1 MKKKVSTEVQAEST
15 RVANGIKKPGQ
26 TKEQTKLIA
35 AGIEKG
41 IFEYKKIYKAKLRQ
55 LDKQRKQKSRSD
67 TVAAEQQENEV
78 GTVIKQTKARS
89 SRLPWV
95 LLALSW
101 AGFAGYLVQS
111 GLLSIG

>member
-15 RVANGIKKPGQ
+15 RIANGIKKPGQ

-55 LDKQRKQKSRSD
+55 LDKQKKQKSRSD
-67 TVAAEQQENEV
+67 TAATKQENE
-78 GTVIKQTKARS
+78 GEIGIEQTKARS
-89 SRLPWV
+89 SRLPWA

-101 AGFAGYLVQS
+101 AGFAGYLVQN
-111 GLLSIG
+111 GVLSIG